1 MGVRRKLKQVGH
13 ILAPRGL
20 RTGGVCVYSELGGRR
35 EGRRGRVNHVKMNNL
50 VSVASKY
57 LASTFANCCQLY
69 VAGRQLELVAE
80 FPTVPTACLHSDTRC
95 QTQRRR
101 RRGQLGIIAL
111 RGLHCATI
119 SIVADELSN

>member
-20 RTGGVCVYSELGGRR
+20 RTGGACVCSEGGG
-35 EGRRGRVNHVKMNNL
+35 EGRVNHVKMNNL

>member
-1 MGVRRKLKQVGH
+1 MGVRRKSKQVGH

-20 RTGGVCVYSELGGRR
+20 RTGGACVCSELGGRG
-35 EGRRGRVNHVKMNNL
+35 EGRVNHVKMNNL

-57 LASTFANCCQLY
+57 LASTFANCCEVY

-101 RRGQLGIIAL
+101 RRRRGQLGIIAL